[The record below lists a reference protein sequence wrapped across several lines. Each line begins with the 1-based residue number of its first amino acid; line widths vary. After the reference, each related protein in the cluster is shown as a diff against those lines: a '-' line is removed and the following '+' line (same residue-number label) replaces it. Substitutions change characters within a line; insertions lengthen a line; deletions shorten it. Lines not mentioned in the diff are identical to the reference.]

1 MFVFL
6 SDISLEL
13 RLLMF
18 VIIKL
23 LALSDRK
30 KGYLTGFYFPV
41 EFLIFVSVLFC
52 VVFFKQRINSAYVVI

>member
-1 MFVFL
+1 
-6 SDISLEL
+6 
-13 RLLMF
+13 MF

-30 KGYLTGFYFPV
+30 KGYLTGFYFLV